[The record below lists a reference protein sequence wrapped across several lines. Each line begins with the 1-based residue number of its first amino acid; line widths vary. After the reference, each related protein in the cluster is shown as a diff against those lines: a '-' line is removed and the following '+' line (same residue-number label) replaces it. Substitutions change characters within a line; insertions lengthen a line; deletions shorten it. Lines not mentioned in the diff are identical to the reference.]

1 MGYTLATPSGLE
13 ESIGGKEMTWTML
26 TIVVNL
32 YGGQPVVL
40 PGYEYTSEEACKAQL
55 YASHTERDDS
65 HQRASIVFTA
75 AIAASAMEPS
85 GPPP

>member
-1 MGYTLATPSGLE
+1 
-13 ESIGGKEMTWTML
+13 MTWTML

-55 YASHTERDDS
+55 YEPKRLKPVNEEMST
-65 HQRASIVFTA
+65 TA
-75 AIAASAMEPS
+75 AIVSSVCVPVNMNS
-85 GPPP
+85 GYVGEE